1 MGARSFSPRLPC
13 LASPI
18 VYQSQSVARRPMPF
32 VSAAMAV
39 RFASCLAFDAAPGLS
54 TRSGHDRL
62 CRPIRPASPE
72 QGEVIG
78 DAVSRS
84 SGPRTIIAVSARS
97 RVPRTPSEAFR
108 ASVAFFEHSLDAALF
123 TAPDG
128 RILHA
133 NDAASELLG
142 MTKDEICRL
151 GRAGLADPADDR
163 WAAGVAERARTG
175 RFFGPLSFRRGDGTL
190 VELVVSSKVFTD
202 ADGEPRTVIVMRP
215 LTSERGL
222 DEALNVAVVDPS
234 GIPNRPAF
242 VQLAEMQRHKAVR
255 ENVGLGLIYARLNV
269 PDAIAGT
276 EAASDATRAV

>member
-1 MGARSFSPRLPC
+1 
-13 LASPI
+13 
-18 VYQSQSVARRPMPF
+18 MPL

-39 RFASCLAFDAAPGLS
+39 RFASRTAFDPAAALS
-54 TRSGHDRL
+54 TTSQYDRP
-62 CRPIRPASPE
+62 RWPILVASPE
-72 QGEVIG
+72 QGEVVG

-84 SGPRTIIAVSARS
+84 PVPRTIIAVSARS
-97 RVPRTPSEAFR
+97 RVPKTPSEAFR
-108 ASVAFFEHSLDAALF
+108 ASVAFFEYSLDAALF

-128 RILHA
+128 RILDA

-142 MTKDEICRL
+142 MSKDEICRR

-202 ADGEPRTVIVMRP
+202 ADGEPRTVIVMGP
-215 LTSERGL
+215 LTSDRGL

-234 GIPNRPAF
+234 GVPNRPAF
-242 VQLAEMQRHKAVR
+242 VQLAEIQRHKAAR
-255 ENVGLGLIYARLNV
+255 EHVGLGLVYTRLNI
-269 PDAIAGT
+269 PTAAANT
-276 EAASDATRAV
+276 ET